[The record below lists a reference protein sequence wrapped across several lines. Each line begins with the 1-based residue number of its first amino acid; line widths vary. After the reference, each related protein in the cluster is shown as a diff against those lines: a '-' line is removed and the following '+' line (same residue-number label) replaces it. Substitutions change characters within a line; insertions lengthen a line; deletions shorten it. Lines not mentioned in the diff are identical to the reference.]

1 MVKNRKYDRRRA
13 IDCKVVEKSRSHKG
27 YCKYIVTIADHD
39 GTITKHPVYGKDM
52 QNALRRLMNQQ
63 KTNWIGARFNIWWVA
78 VLWLVVMGIP
88 TYLSQF
94 DENGSPYIICS
105 FLTAVTLFGLIQ
117 WWSSYTYR
125 GE

>member
-13 IDCKVVEKSRSHKG
+13 IDCKVVEKSISHKG
-27 YCKYIVTIADHD
+27 YYKYIVTISDQA

-63 KTNWIGARFNIWWVA
+63 KTDWIGNRFNIWWVA
-78 VLWLVVMGIP
+78 VLWLVIMGIP
-88 TYLSQF
+88 TYLSNAS
-94 DENGSPYIICS
+94 EHSPQVVLCS
-105 FLTAVTLFGLIQ
+105 LLTAITLFVLVR
-117 WWSSYTYR
+117 WWCSYTYR

>member
-13 IDCKVVEKSRSHKG
+13 IDCKIVEKSRSHKG
-27 YCKYIVTIADHD
+27 YCKYIVTIADQD

-63 KTNWIGARFNIWWVA
+63 KTDWIEQRFSIWWVA
-78 VLWLVVMGIP
+78 AIWIVIMGTPAYLIEAGQRSPLYVL
-88 TYLSQF
+88 
-94 DENGSPYIICS
+94 CS
-105 FLTAVTLFGLIQ
+105 FLTAITLFGLVR
-117 WWSSYTYR
+117 WWCNHTYR